1 MGDAPDWSVG
11 VGEVAGSSGVGE
23 EGAAAAAAKGVA
35 AAAALEDGDG
45 AGLVVSDVEA
55 DGGDTVRSLWQYRHL
70 MASSWIISAQ

>member
-1 MGDAPDWSVG
+1 MHSTGRWVWARSPVRRAWARRVRRP
-11 VGEVAGSSGVGE
+11 
-23 EGAAAAAAKGVA
+23 AAKGVA

-55 DGGDTVRSLWQYRHL
+55 DGGATVRSLWQYRHL

>member
-1 MGDAPDWSVG
+1 MGDALDWSVG

-23 EGAAAAAAKGVA
+23 EGAAAAAKGVA

-45 AGLVVSDVEA
+45 DGLVVSDVEDDCGA
-55 DGGDTVRSLWQYRHL
+55 TVRSLWQYRHL

>member
-1 MGDAPDWSVG
+1 MG

-23 EGAAAAAAKGVA
+23 DGAAANGVA

-45 AGLVVSDVEA
+45 AGLEVSDVEA
-55 DGGDTVRSLWQYRHL
+55 DGGATVRSLWQYRHL

>member
-23 EGAAAAAAKGVA
+23 EGAAASGKGVA

-45 AGLVVSDVEA
+45 AGLVESDVEA
-55 DGGDTVRSLWQYRHL
+55 DGGATVRSLWQYRHL

>member
-1 MGDAPDWSVG
+1 MG

-23 EGAAAAAAKGVA
+23 EGAAAAKGVT

-55 DGGDTVRSLWQYRHL
+55 ADVGATVRSLWQYRHL